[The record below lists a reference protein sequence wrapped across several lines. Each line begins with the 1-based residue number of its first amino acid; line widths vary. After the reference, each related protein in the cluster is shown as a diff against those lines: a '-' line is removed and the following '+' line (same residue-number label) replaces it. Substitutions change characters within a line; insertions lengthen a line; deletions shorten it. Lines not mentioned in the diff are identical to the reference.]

1 MRYLRVSR
9 EVNDMSDEKS
19 GRKFI
24 LREIRRILHER
35 PHISAKLLCDELGL
49 PYKKY
54 RDIVYNEKWRMNK
67 QLGLRG
73 TPSSPSKVL
82 HAVTLKAVLPAG
94 VVTRVFERARGRVKA
109 FGIWYPTQNRNGELA
124 FVNRVCVAWIW
135 PSGRFRMQFKE
146 YVDYDAAMD
155 VARQVLV
162 AAGLTEDEAKG
173 MEFETEAHREFYLG
187 REVPQFKIRDY
198 EDGLGLQ
205 IRADG
210 SHPYSI
216 ETTESWPPW
225 AKVIARSVE
234 KSIEALQQSQT
245 TTQVL
250 VKQLSETTEYIA
262 KALKVLMVAMG
273 VEELAPARKEKPD
286 YCL

>member
-1 MRYLRVSR
+1 LT
-9 EVNDMSDEKS
+9 DEKS
-19 GRKFI
+19 ERKII

-54 RDIVYNEKWRMNK
+54 RGIVYNEKWRMTK
-67 QLGLRG
+67 QLRLRG
-73 TPSSPSKVL
+73 TPSTPSKVL

-94 VVTRVFERARGRVKA
+94 VVPRVFERARGRAKD
-109 FGIWYPTQNRNGELA
+109 FGIWYPTLNRNGELA
-124 FVNRVCVAWIW
+124 FINKVCVAWIW

-146 YVDYDAAMD
+146 YVDYDTAMD
-155 VARQVLV
+155 VARQVLI

-173 MEFETEAHREFYLG
+173 IEFETEAHREFYLG
-187 REVPQFKIRDY
+187 KPVPQFKIRDY

-225 AKVIARSVE
+225 ARVVAKKVE
-234 KSIEALQQSQT
+234 KSIEALQQSQM
-245 TTQVL
+245 TTQTM
-250 VKQLSETTEYIA
+250 VKQLSETTVYVA
-262 KALKVLMVAMG
+262 KALKVLMVALG
-273 VEELAPARKEKPD
+273 IEELAPAKETKGVE
-286 YCL
+286 YAL